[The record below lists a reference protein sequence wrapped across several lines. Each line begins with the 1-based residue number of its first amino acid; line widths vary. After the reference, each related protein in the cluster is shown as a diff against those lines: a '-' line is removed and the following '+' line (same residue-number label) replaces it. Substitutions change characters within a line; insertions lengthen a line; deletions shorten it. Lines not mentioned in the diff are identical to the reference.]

1 MIHFYTWQKYK
12 NEKRATRQNRGDA
25 YGNWYSTS
33 WEIRQN
39 ELPEAV
45 NNTLNNQ
52 YGEYR
57 FDEAEYIEKADGS
70 IYYRIELEKG
80 DVDKVVNIGEN
91 GTVLSQVKVHNSE
104 T

>member
-1 MIHFYTWQKYK
+1 MLEVHAILQRQRC
-12 NEKRATRQNRGDA
+12 NENITKKTGTLSDA
-25 YGNWYSTS
+25 Y
-33 WEIRQN
+33 
-39 ELPEAV
+39 
-45 NNTLNNQ
+45 

-91 GTVLSQVKVHNSE
+91 GTVLS
-104 T
+104 

>member
-1 MIHFYTWQKYK
+1 MFVTNWISTTKIQKI
-12 NEKRATRQNRGDA
+12 
-25 YGNWYSTS
+25 S
-33 WEIRQN
+33 EITNFFRHYFLSRT
-39 ELPEAV
+39 EV

-91 GTVLSQVKVHNSE
+91 GTVLS
-104 T
+104 

>member
-1 MIHFYTWQKYK
+1 MHCAPFLLTMQIIFASVSYRRVVADLRLFNQT
-12 NEKRATRQNRGDA
+12 
-25 YGNWYSTS
+25 GNWYSTS

-91 GTVLSQVKVHNSE
+91 GTVLS
-104 T
+104 

>member
-1 MIHFYTWQKYK
+1 MISTSVNPKSQSFLSSST
-12 NEKRATRQNRGDA
+12 
-25 YGNWYSTS
+25 STS

-57 FDEAEYIEKADGS
+57 FDEAEYIEKADVRC
-70 IYYRIELEKG
+70 YHHQCL
-80 DVDKVVNIGEN
+80 
-91 GTVLSQVKVHNSE
+91 QCF
-104 T
+104 